1 MHFFVNVETDDGD
14 YRCVVC
20 ASSEYYAERKAVRY
34 YKDEGEEVHSAQ
46 AEMFNTFEHGD
57 INDYEIIE

>member
-1 MHFFVNVETDDGD
+1 MHFYTTVETDDGD
-14 YRCVVC
+14 YYCVVC
-20 ASSEYYAERKAVRY
+20 ASSEYYAERKAMRH
-34 YKDEGEEVHSAQ
+34 YKEEGEEVFKAS